1 MDINLNLYKSFYNVI
16 KYGSFTKAAEKLNVS
31 QPGLSYN
38 IKKLEDELG
47 YKLLDRT
54 KDGISLTSFGKTVY
68 KNLITVFNILD
79 NILEIKNND
88 VVKIRLAARV
98 GLATRKLINIVRDF
112 NKLNS
117 NIEVVI
123 DIRHYN
129 EFNDLFQNDQVD
141 IIVDEYKYNGKN
153 VRFEQFE
160 TKFRPCFIVPTSI
173 KDAYKNVIID
183 NSFLQNNEI
192 TIVPT
197 HISSKELI
205 SKYNPIHEKCTT
217 TEFLKAE
224 VLYDEKIGFSS
235 DLFFEYEIKNGIM
248 SEIPNNLD
256 LKDIIINIS
265 YKDKSNEIRQF
276 VDFLK
281 IQ

>member
-54 KDGISLTSFGKTVY
+54 KGGVSLTSVGKKVY
-68 KNLITVFNILD
+68 INLITVFNTLD

-117 NIEVVI
+117 EV
-123 DIRHYN
+123 
-129 EFNDLFQNDQVD
+129 
-141 IIVDEYKYNGKN
+141 
-153 VRFEQFE
+153 
-160 TKFRPCFIVPTSI
+160 
-173 KDAYKNVIID
+173 
-183 NSFLQNNEI
+183 
-192 TIVPT
+192 
-197 HISSKELI
+197 
-205 SKYNPIHEKCTT
+205 SKYCQSFNLPVNTASS
-217 TEFLKAE
+217 FYL
-224 VLYDEKIGFSS
+224 EKIGVDNFIRRLDNNSKFLRISS
-235 DLFFEYEIKNGIM
+235 SFIKKEQAIEISEKVAEYLNKIM
-248 SEIPNNLD
+248 
-256 LKDIIINIS
+256 
-265 YKDKSNEIRQF
+265 
-276 VDFLK
+276 
-281 IQ
+281 